1 MKRLLLL
8 LLPGF
13 VWSLTLQAQSL
24 LERLGYPPDA
34 RVLILHADDLGMAH
48 SVNRASTEA
57 LEAGW
62 ISSASIMVPCPWFS
76 EMAAYART
84 HPELDFGLH
93 LTLTSE
99 WKYYRWAGLL
109 GPSMTPSL
117 HSSAGYLHATTEEA
131 VANMK
136 PEEVTAEL
144 RAQILRAQ
152 DAGIPVTH
160 LDTHMGVLFQTPE
173 LFAVYLQVGREHNLP
188 VLIPREQLAQQAP
201 HLLEMLTPDDLVIDR
216 VWLVPIDTPPD
227 RWLETYIRM
236 IDNLP
241 PGITELIVH
250 LGYANDELE
259 AITVDH
265 PDFGAAWRA
274 RDLDVVRSEAFRE
287 ALRRNHVILTT
298 WRELYRRFRAQ
309 RHE

>member
-8 LLPGF
+8 LLGF
-13 VWSLTLQAQSL
+13 AWSLTLQAQSL
-24 LERLGYPPDA
+24 LERLGYPSDA

-84 HPELDFGLH
+84 HPKLDFGLH

-136 PEEVTAEL
+136 PEEVAAEL

-160 LDTHMGVLFQTPE
+160 LDTHMGVLLQTPE

-287 ALRRNHVILTT
+287 ALRRNNVILTT
-298 WRELYRRFRAQ
+298 WRELYRRFRTQ

>member
-8 LLPGF
+8 LLGF
-13 VWSLTLQAQSL
+13 AWSLTLQAQSL

-84 HPELDFGLH
+84 HPKLDFGLH

-136 PEEVTAEL
+136 PEEVAAEL

-160 LDTHMGVLFQTPE
+160 LDTHMGVLLQTPE

-287 ALRRNHVILTT
+287 ALRRNNVILTT
-298 WRELYRRFRAQ
+298 WRELYRRFRTQ

>member
-8 LLPGF
+8 LLGF
-13 VWSLTLQAQSL
+13 AWSLTLQAQSL

-76 EMAAYART
+76 EMAAYARA

-136 PEEVTAEL
+136 PEEVAAEL

-160 LDTHMGVLFQTPE
+160 LDTHMGVLLQTPE
-173 LFAVYLQVGREHNLP
+173 LFAVYLQVGRENNLP

-201 HLLEMLTPDDLVIDR
+201 QLLEMLTPDDLVIDR
-216 VWLVPIDTPPD
+216 VWLVPTDTPSD

-241 PGITELIVH
+241 SGITELIVH

-287 ALRRNHVILTT
+287 ALRRNNVILTT
-298 WRELYRRFRAQ
+298 WRELYRRFRTQ

>member
-1 MKRLLLL
+1 MKRLLFFLL
-8 LLPGF
+8 GL

-24 LERLGYPPDA
+24 LERLGYPPEA
-34 RVLILHADDLGMAH
+34 RVLILHADDLGVAH
-48 SVNRASTEA
+48 SVNRASTSA

-62 ISSASIMVPCPWFS
+62 ISSASIMVPCPWFP
-76 EMAAYART
+76 EVAAYARA

-109 GPSMTPSL
+109 GPRLTPSL
-117 HSSAGYLHATTEEA
+117 HSPMGYLHATTEAA
-131 VANMK
+131 VANMN
-136 PEEVTAEL
+136 PEEVAAEL
-144 RAQILRAQ
+144 RAQIRRARE
-152 DAGIPVTH
+152 AGLSITH

-173 LFAVYLQVGREHNLP
+173 LFAVYLQVGRESNLP
-188 VLIPREQLAQQAP
+188 VLIPREQLEQQAP
-201 HLLEMLTPDDLVIDR
+201 HLLTLLTPDDLVIDR
-216 VWLVPIDTPPD
+216 VWLIPSDTPPD
-227 RWLETYIRM
+227 RWQETYVRM
-236 IDNLP
+236 IENLP

-250 LGYANDELE
+250 LGYADDELQ

-274 RDLDVVRSEAFRE
+274 RDLDVVRSEAFRA
-287 ALRRNHVILTT
+287 ALRRNQVILTT
-298 WRELYRRFRAQ
+298 WRELYRRFRSQ

>member
-8 LLPGF
+8 LLGF
-13 VWSLTLQAQSL
+13 AWSLTLQAQSL
-24 LERLGYPPDA
+24 LERLGYPSDA

-76 EMAAYART
+76 EMAAYARA

-136 PEEVTAEL
+136 PEEVAAEL

-160 LDTHMGVLFQTPE
+160 LDTHMGVLLQTPE

-287 ALRRNHVILTT
+287 ALRRNNVILTT
-298 WRELYRRFRAQ
+298 WRELYRRFRTQ

>member
-1 MKRLLLL
+1 MKGLLFFLL
-8 LLPGF
+8 GF
-13 VWSLTLQAQSL
+13 SWSLTLQAQSL
-24 LERLGYPPDA
+24 LEQLGYPPNA
-34 RVLILHADDLGMAH
+34 RALILHADDLGIAH
-48 SVNRASTEA
+48 SVNHASIEA
-57 LEAGW
+57 LAAGW
-62 ISSASIMVPCPWFS
+62 ISSASLMVPCPWFA
-76 EMAAYART
+76 EIAAYARA

-109 GPSMTPSL
+109 GPSLTPSL
-117 HSSAGYLHATTEEA
+117 HDTTGYLHATTTAA

-136 PEEVTAEL
+136 PEEVAAEL
-144 RAQILRAQ
+144 RAQIRRAQ
-152 DAGIPVTH
+152 DAGISITH

-173 LFAVYLQVGREHNLP
+173 LFAVYLQLGRENNLP

-201 HLLEMLTPDDLVIDR
+201 HLLELLTPADLVIDR
-216 VWLVPIDTPPD
+216 VWLVPTGTPPD
-227 RWLETYIRM
+227 QWLETYIRL

-250 LGYANDELE
+250 LGYAQDELE
-259 AITVDH
+259 AITIDH
-265 PDFGAAWRA
+265 PDFGAAWRK
-274 RDLDVVRSEAFRE
+274 RDWEVVRHDAFRE

-298 WRELYRRFRAQ
+298 WRELHQRFQAQ